1 MSIDDNTIDEWT
13 IVKSKKLIKNDIIYD
28 KTLDQTQSFDNI
40 KDIVV
45 KILSQY
51 NKIVY
56 IYIYG
61 SRARGTH
68 KINSDVDIMCFMK
81 YPIPNT
87 EKLSEIKKELIQSL
101 NLNVDFVVM
110 HLTNKY
116 VKINDDRTK
125 CYYDNVLIDA
135 KCVYPLNNNINLHD
149 LIDKSIK
156 LEKIE

>member
-1 MSIDDNTIDEWT
+1 MDEWT
-13 IVKSKKLIKNDIIYD
+13 IVQTKSKTKTKVQSLKHIINNN
-28 KTLDQTQSFDNI
+28 TFNNI

-45 KILSQY
+45 NILSKY
-51 NKIVY
+51 KIAY

-61 SRARGTH
+61 SRARGTN
-68 KINSDVDIMCFMK
+68 KINSDIDIMCFMK

-87 EKLSEIKKELIQSL
+87 EKLSNIKKELIQSL

-116 VKINDDRTK
+116 IKVSDDRTK

-135 KCVYPLNNNINLHD
+135 KCIYPLNININLHD
-149 LIDKSIK
+149 LIDNSIK